1 MSHNQPKSIVSN
13 NQSTTAPRVANQKKP
28 IPGPLVVEH
37 TEESRTDVQEEEEE
51 EQPQPQS
58 PHVSGPSPIAER
70 RVGERGNLDLS
81 QL

>member
-58 PHVSGPSPIAER
+58 ITTCFRAVSNR
-70 RVGERGNLDLS
+70 RETCWRKRES
-81 QL
+81 